1 MWLLGVL
8 SLKRP
13 KRSPV
18 FGTTGLFTRAQKEKP
33 TWMAAASE
41 GNAKAK
47 NREILKLF
55 PSLFL
60 SPNSFRENGHESNAR
75 MKLRIFPSK
84 RSQAQRLLYS
94 LDFECLL
101 RTCTV

>member
-1 MWLLGVL
+1 MGSLSTIAVCQVVPVSRDWCSVVWWLKSFSWLMWLLRVL

-47 NREILKLF
+47 KGRF
-55 PSLFL
+55 
-60 SPNSFRENGHESNAR
+60 
-75 MKLRIFPSK
+75 
-84 RSQAQRLLYS
+84 
-94 LDFECLL
+94 
-101 RTCTV
+101 